1 MKKINICILKG
12 RTLCILASTMPA
24 LANASKRSYKQK
36 TFKKK
41 GAKTSGNSLVA
52 LSSSLME
59 PETVARGE

>member
-1 MKKINICILKG
+1 MLQKEVISKKPL
-12 RTLCILASTMPA
+12 
-24 LANASKRSYKQK
+24 
-36 TFKKK
+36 KK